1 MVSAREDD
9 LDEEHAG
16 KAVALPRPS
25 PATPCVPPAS
35 GLSATSVSV
44 DLLTFFEY
52 MQ

>member
-1 MVSAREDD
+1 MVSAHEDD

-16 KAVALPRPS
+16 KVVALPRPS

-35 GLSATSVSV
+35 DLRAVSVSV
-44 DLLTFFEY
+44 NIPTFHEY